1 MHAYVYFYGAMLRQV
16 SSFCLS
22 ICNVEV
28 LAYDAAHTK
37 KLYAYNAIKSTHLV
51 VTESI

>member
-1 MHAYVYFYGAMLRQV
+1 MYIFYGAMLRQV
-16 SSFCLS
+16 VLLSVCLS

-28 LAYDAAHTK
+28 LAYDAAHTE